1 MTVGDDGGRGE
12 EDEYYSR
19 KLFAFSDA
27 IYPVCVCVCR
37 VLRYA
42 HTHTLTHTHPHTP
55 DGPSY
60 VRAHTHNSSP
70 LRSNMFYAYIV

>member
-27 IYPVCVCVCR
+27 IYPVCVCVC
-37 VLRYA
+37 V
-42 HTHTLTHTHPHTP
+42 
-55 DGPSY
+55 
-60 VRAHTHNSSP
+60 
-70 LRSNMFYAYIV
+70 